1 MRQHAPVLLA
11 VVGGM
16 AVAVLVLPRPNLAA
30 SMGFVSGTDP
40 TGEAALAAA
49 ELLIW
54 VALLVGVV
62 VVVLART
69 LGSVRLRVTSARVLA
84 GVSVAVC
91 LAILGV
97 GVARHNTKAYSMCCG
112 SISQARQQLAKAP

>member
-1 MRQHAPVLLA
+1 VRRHASVLLV

-16 AVAVLVLPRPNLAA
+16 AVAALVLPRPNLAA
-30 SMGFVSGTDP
+30 AMGFVSGADQ
-40 TGEAALAAA
+40 TGLAGLAAA
-49 ELLIW
+49 ELLLW

-62 VVVLART
+62 LVLART
-69 LGSVRLRVTSARVLA
+69 LGRVRLRLTSPRVLA
-84 GVSVAVC
+84 GVTLAVC

-97 GVARHNTKAYSMCCG
+97 GVARHNSNAYSMCCG

>member
-30 SMGFVSGTDP
+30 ATGFVSGADP

-49 ELLIW
+49 ELLLW

-62 VVVLART
+62 LVLART
-69 LGSVRLRVTSARVLA
+69 LGSVRLRVTSPRVLA
-84 GVSVAVC
+84 GVTLAVC

-97 GVARHNTKAYSMCCG
+97 GVARHNSTAYSMCCG